1 MSEWKDD
8 VFKAAMKVMQ
18 NPAAQKV
25 MTNEKFQKAVGSAF
39 KASFKVKSQIDEKK
53 EGFARMLNLS
63 TTDDLRSIKREVDR
77 LQRQVARLKREN
89 ESLQKENEDS

>member
-8 VFKAAMKVMQ
+8 IFKAAMKVMQ
-18 NPAAQKV
+18 NPKAQKV
-25 MTNEKFQKAVGSAF
+25 MTNEKFQKAVGQAF
-39 KASFKVKSQIDEKK
+39 KASFKVKSEIDEKK

-89 ESLQKENEDS
+89 ESLKDKDEG